1 MSIHPDNSKNFLEDN
16 QTNQSEQNN
25 ISVTSLINEIP
36 LNTLND
42 FYDIETSIFKKRID
56 KLNLKYFVGTVF
68 GDETV
73 MAICLT
79 DQDAQEATIKILN
92 MI

>member
-1 MSIHPDNSKNFLEDN
+1 MVYV
-16 QTNQSEQNN
+16 QTLKG
-25 ISVTSLINEIP
+25 ISSAVSNC
-36 LNTLND
+36 
-42 FYDIETSIFKKRID
+42 ID